1 MLQNPPHSSARALG
15 PQSRSR
21 PQPQPGNLSSEQ
33 PEASWCQP
41 GLCRPHSGFPR
52 RSYVMPHALLQ
63 KTSYLLPLSYL
74 LRNTCNATL
83 APTPQR
89 AWQSQA
95 WSSSRLLLLTSPRS
109 HLAGPGK
116 KGRQSSS
123 QTPTK
128 QRRGL
133 QNRRPEQPAP
143 PATSPGTRGAACT
156 PSITWFSFPSPKN
169 NIVTPQTLWAEAA
182 AAPDPP
188 APPRRLPTAPHTA
201 TRSRW
206 PLLAPC
212 LQPQHQTEEPRRSQ
226 PTGGTPPPPLA
237 PASPAP
243 PAAHSTATALN
254 TGNTSRVRGNA
265 CVIPLECSR
274 LSITR

>member
-52 RSYVMPHALLQ
+52 RSCVMPHALLQ

-128 QRRGL
+128 QRHGL

-143 PATSPGTRGAACT
+143 PATSPGTRGAACA

-169 NIVTPQTLWAEAA
+169 NIVTPQTLRAEAA
-182 AAPDPP
+182 AAPDPRSTHQHHPDASPQPLTPRHAAGGRCWPLVCSPSTKLRSPAGRSPPGERHRHHRSPRP
-188 APPRRLPTAPHTA
+188 APRRPPHTA
-201 TRSRW
+201 QRQR
-206 PLLAPC
+206 
-212 LQPQHQTEEPRRSQ
+212 
-226 PTGGTPPPPLA
+226 
-237 PASPAP
+237 
-243 PAAHSTATALN
+243 
-254 TGNTSRVRGNA
+254 
-265 CVIPLECSR
+265 
-274 LSITR
+274 